1 MRVIE
6 GCWEFYRNAKFG
18 CTTYTRKEP
27 FTSSLNH
34 NNSKMGGTILFGFY
48 ECLFKFNF
56 HHFNSSFKYALNKD
70 NFVFLATEKHIAHS
84 KMTSLPRKVAYCL
97 YCRKKKGL
105 WTTAPSTWLPRLPLT
120 FNELILLLLLGTSLL
135 STCGPTNQSERSLLR
150 SRLLIGREQM
160 APEGP
165 PGIPGNPGT
174 VSRGC
179 PLVWWRPRWT
189 TSSSEFKTSKPL
201 TNGSHILTISYFQDC
216 LHIVFLIPCPL
227 LSIYN

>member
-1 MRVIE
+1 M
-6 GCWEFYRNAKFG
+6 AKWV
-18 CTTYTRKEP
+18 EP
-27 FTSSLNH
+27 FYSVSMNAFSHSTFIISIHLSNKH
-34 NNSKMGGTILFGFY
+34 WIKIILYFLQLKTR
-48 ECLFKFNF
+48 CTFKDDK
-56 HHFNSSFKYALNKD
+56 SPKES
-70 NFVFLATEKHIAHS
+70 II
-84 KMTSLPRKVAYCL
+84 YCL
-97 YCRKKKGL
+97 YCWKKKGL

-135 STCGPTNQSERSLLR
+135 STCGPTDQSERSLFR

-201 TNGSHILTISYFQDC
+201 TNLTSSPPPIFKTAYILCFWS
-216 LHIVFLIPCPL
+216 LVPFLAFIINTL
-227 LSIYN
+227 

>member
-1 MRVIE
+1 MEKWV
-6 GCWEFYRNAKFG
+6 
-18 CTTYTRKEP
+18 EP
-27 FTSSLNH
+27 FYSVSMNAYS
-34 NNSKMGGTILFGFY
+34 NSIFIISIHLSNMHWK
-48 ECLFKFNF
+48 
-56 HHFNSSFKYALNKD
+56 KD
-70 NFVFLATEKHIAHS
+70 NSVFLATEKHIAHS

-201 TNGSHILTISYFQDC
+201 TNLTSSPHPIFKTAYILFFWS
-216 LHIVFLIPCPL
+216 LVPFLAFIIDTL
-227 LSIYN
+227 

>member
-1 MRVIE
+1 M
-6 GCWEFYRNAKFG
+6 
-18 CTTYTRKEP
+18 
-27 FTSSLNH
+27 
-34 NNSKMGGTILFGFY
+34 
-48 ECLFKFNF
+48 
-56 HHFNSSFKYALNKD
+56 NKD

-201 TNGSHILTISYFQDC
+201 TNLISSPLPTFKTAYILF
-216 LHIVFLIPCPL
+216 F
-227 LSIYN
+227 